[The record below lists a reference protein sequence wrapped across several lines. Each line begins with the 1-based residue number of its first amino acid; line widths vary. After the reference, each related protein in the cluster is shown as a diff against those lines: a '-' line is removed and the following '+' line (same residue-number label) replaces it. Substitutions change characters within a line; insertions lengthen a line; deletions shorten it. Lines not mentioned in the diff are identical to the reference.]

1 VDPTRVRVLLL
12 VKGLGLGGAE
22 RLLERAVPYLDR
34 VRYDYQLAYLLPWK
48 DALVPAF
55 RKAGI
60 PVHCL
65 GWDGPL
71 GLKTAGRLVQLLRR
85 ERIDLVHA
93 HLPWASILAR
103 AVRARAGV
111 RWLVYTEH
119 NVPERYRLPTRVVN
133 ALTYRANDAVIA
145 VSSQVAARLRPY
157 VRHGRP
163 HVVTVPNAVDVQA
176 LERSVRAR
184 ETVCREFGLPDDVRL
199 VVNVGNL
206 VPKKGHRVLLA
217 AARHV
222 ADRVPAVR
230 FLVVGSGPLAEDLA
244 TLARRSGLDG
254 QVVFTGLRDDATALI
269 GAADV
274 FVLSS
279 LHEGLPVALLEAMAL
294 GRAVVA
300 TRVGG
305 VPEVVA
311 HGETGVLV
319 EPGDPQ
325 ALAASILQLLHDD
338 RLRDRLGRQARAQA
352 QRRYGMAAMVRAVED
367 VYGALVAH
375 PVGRGVGAV
384 VAGTA
389 DGVQC

>member
-1 VDPTRVRVLLL
+1 V
-12 VKGLGLGGAE
+12 E
-22 RLLERAVPYLDR
+22 
-34 VRYDYQLAYLLPWK
+34 
-48 DALVPAF
+48 
-55 RKAGI
+55 
-60 PVHCL
+60 
-65 GWDGPL
+65 
-71 GLKTAGRLVQLLRR
+71 
-85 ERIDLVHA
+85 
-93 HLPWASILAR
+93 
-103 AVRARAGV
+103 
-111 RWLVYTEH
+111 
-119 NVPERYRLPTRVVN
+119 
-133 ALTYRANDAVIA
+133 
-145 VSSQVAARLRPY
+145 
-157 VRHGRP
+157 
-163 HVVTVPNAVDVQA
+163 A

-217 AARHV
+217 AARYV
-222 ADRVPAVR
+222 VDRVPAVR